1 MDSNR
6 VRLVLSRLV
15 RAVGNKRIFALI
27 WRIRVGG
34 LLLAALSI
42 WGFAQIADE
51 VLEKESQAF
60 DTRILLAI
68 ERIHTPLLDR
78 VMLGIT
84 FIGDPTVL
92 LIICLGFGIW
102 LLKQGRRAT
111 TTTLGVAA
119 VGAIVL
125 NFLLKNL
132 FGRAR
137 PELWNRIVDVGYYSF
152 PSGHAMVSL
161 VIYGLLGYILS
172 TQFPRARKF
181 ILCLTAI
188 LVAAIG
194 FSRLY
199 LGVHWP
205 TDVAAGY
212 AAGLVWLIACIS
224 SLKVWRKYR
233 SARQRRLNGSK

>member
-15 RAVGNKRIFALI
+15 SAIGNKRIFSQI

-34 LLLAALSI
+34 LLLAGLSM
-42 WGFAQIADE
+42 WVFAQIAEE

-78 VMLGIT
+78 VMLAIT

-92 LIICLGFGIW
+92 LVICLGFGIW

-111 TTTLGVAA
+111 TTTLGVAV
-119 VGAIVL
+119 VGSIVL

-161 VIYGLLGYILS
+161 VIYGLIGYILS
-172 TQFPRARKF
+172 TRFPRARTL
-181 ILCLTAI
+181 IICLTVI

-233 SARQRRLNGSK
+233 SARQRR